1 MLLKELLIFKFVFL
15 RYENDKLEFWAED
28 ASGYVDNVAYA
39 GIYNEKDVIHFN
51 LRCFTEQELKKN
63 SYVKNKHFAVSV
75 IDAIKYFM

>member
-1 MLLKELLIFKFVFL
+1 MLLGELLFLKFVFL

-28 ASGYVDNVAYA
+28 ASGYVNNIASA

-63 SYVKNKHFAVSV
+63 SYVKNKHFAVALK
-75 IDAIKYFM
+75 DAIKYFM